1 MKVADEDVD
10 KVTMIDEYAPH
21 DVVVSKTDVNGDEI
35 GGAKLRITGREIGSS
50 EDIVP
55 IEWESVE
62 GENRKVSLKPGEY
75 VLHEEAVPESGIY
88 VKASDIAFTVDEN
101 GNVKVAD
108 EDVDKVTMI
117 DEYVLH
123 DVVVSKRNVNGEEIE
138 GAFLKI
144 TGREAGADSDAAPI
158 EWRSGDD
165 GFEEDGKT
173 VRPHYVKLRPGSYVL
188 HEEGAPEGFV
198 KASDVPFEVTEDG
211 RVLVEGRE
219 EDAVVM
225 TDEYE
230 VRKLKVSKTVTGNM
244 GDRAKG
250 FRFTLT
256 LAEGDFAPLPEKI
269 RVERDGKT
277 ETASLSKSGTYSF
290 ELRHG
295 ETVEFSEIPY
305 GTKYSVEENPEDA
318 EKYSASSENAEGVLT
333 KDASA
338 KFVNDRNSAVSTS
351 ADSRGPSGAVPAA
364 VALAAIAVLIVF
376 RRRRRRFG
384 I

>member
-1 MKVADEDVD
+1 
-10 KVTMIDEYAPH
+10 
-21 DVVVSKTDVNGDEI
+21 
-35 GGAKLRITGREIGSS
+35 
-50 EDIVP
+50 
-55 IEWESVE
+55 
-62 GENRKVSLKPGEY
+62 
-75 VLHEEAVPESGIY
+75 
-88 VKASDIAFTVDEN
+88 
-101 GNVKVAD
+101 
-108 EDVDKVTMI
+108 
-117 DEYVLH
+117 
-123 DVVVSKRNVNGEEIE
+123 
-138 GAFLKI
+138 
-144 TGREAGADSDAAPI
+144 
-158 EWRSGDD
+158 
-165 GFEEDGKT
+165 
-173 VRPHYVKLRPGSYVL
+173 
-188 HEEGAPEGFV
+188 
-198 KASDVPFEVTEDG
+198 
-211 RVLVEGRE
+211 
-219 EDAVVM
+219 
-225 TDEYE
+225 
-230 VRKLKVSKTVTGNM
+230 M
-244 GDRAKG
+244 GDREKR

-277 ETASLSKSGTYSF
+277 ETASLSKSGTYGF

-295 ETVEFSEIPY
+295 ETVEFLEIPY